1 MPSEDMLSDKKQAT
15 SDEANALLSRLKVIE
30 GQPLDQ
36 RAIAFAQLHDQLRL
50 TLEGTDDTGSRD

>member
-1 MPSEDMLSDKKQAT
+1 MLSDKKQAT

-50 TLEGTDDTGSRD
+50 TLEGTDDTGSRG